1 MKVHTTMMT
10 VPKPAIVVICC
21 LLIGCRSRTA
31 ENGVET
37 TPVAAAP
44 VETPAQ
50 SALNFKEQ
58 QKKLFYET
66 DHKLVYQ
73 SCQELMRRSR
83 AGKLSGSAYS
93 CDDPAAKWSELPEPL
108 RALGPASVQVSE
120 VMVNMTFFSADGVQS
135 LQCFSNE
142 FGEPQMFE
150 EGTKG
155 LGFRK
160 EPFAMDKLS
169 GQESLDYLNQNY
181 NHLMISLVPGL
192 TYEVSHEDQPQ
203 TLEKI
208 KRDAEMMGQMSA
220 IMSKTMDELAVKK
233 QRLLYR
239 TDHQALLEACRESI
253 RRFNEGAFSTGAVR
267 IMSEDLL
274 AHAQPPVDREKYAK
288 DLKQIPEIVLSLE
301 PINIVFGKDRVTIVF
316 MGGFDHA
323 GVVAYANDKE
333 ALPRGDDMELIPGLR
348 YYDDGLREAREEWLS
363 YLKSLKHEAL
373 SPIDWRRKQ
382 MNLPLPVRK

>member
-1 MKVHTTMMT
+1 MKAHMTMTT
-10 VPKPAIVVICC
+10 VSKPAIAVICC
-21 LLIGCRSRTA
+21 LLIGCRPRTP

-44 VETPAQ
+44 AETPAK
-50 SALNFKEQ
+50 SALSFKEQ

-66 DHKLVYQ
+66 DHKPVYQ
-73 SCQELMRRSR
+73 SCQELMRLSR
-83 AGKLSGSAYS
+83 AGKLAGSIYY
-93 CDDPAAKWSELPEPL
+93 CDDPPTKWNELPEPI
-108 RALGPASVQVSE
+108 RALAPASVQVDE
-120 VMVNMTFFSADGVQS
+120 LMVHMTFLSTDGTQH

-142 FGEPQMFE
+142 FGEAAVS
-150 EGTKG
+150 EGEPKG

-160 EPFAMDKLS
+160 DPYAMDRLS
-169 GQESLDYLNQNY
+169 GQESLDDLNRNY
-181 NHLMISLVPGL
+181 KHFQMDLIPGL
-192 TYEVSHEDQPQ
+192 TYQVYEDDQSQ
-203 TLEKI
+203 TLEQM
-208 KRDAEMMGQMSA
+208 KRGTEGSEGVLALVSKA
-220 IMSKTMDELAVKK
+220 IDELTVKK

-239 TDHQALLEACRESI
+239 TDHRALLEACRESI
-253 RRFNEGAFSTGAVR
+253 KRFNEGAFSTAGIH

-274 AHAQPPVDREKYAK
+274 AHMQPPIDREKYAK

-301 PINIVFGKDRVTIVF
+301 PVNILFGKERVTIVF

-333 ALPRGDDMELIPGLR
+333 ALPRDDDMELMPGLR

-363 YLKSLKHEAL
+363 YLRSLEHEAL